1 MKKKFLVGMIT
12 LLCITS
18 LVACGKKKEENTS
31 AGTPNGGYAVNEVKQ
46 RNNDA
51 DDAPNLDNEV
61 ENDNGTIYS
70 NPGANDTY
78 YEPDTNNTTDDPDM
92 KGQISTEVNTV
103 DATTIDN
110 EAPVFSYP
118 KTADDNFTVNGV
130 SFGQII
136 PYSFMYKDTAMN
148 TKTDSLEDIQSYSKT
163 NKVYAQKIGFNVE
176 LSDLAQTSNC
186 NYQSIYLTEKGIDKI
201 TIGKHSYALKDLLY
215 KTDDFDS
222 LWNLM
227 NKNYENV
234 KSGSKDESVYEVHE
248 NEDHGFTYTWRFMVD
263 DTDGEYTDAD
273 KPSSDYRGHIDLV
286 MVTGNSD
293 RIKYYKLNYFKTPHN
308 WKYETQVHKL
318 VVIEPEEVDPETGET
333 IKEAVEEV
341 QWFPSGEY
349 DTFQDGY
356 YYNKSNMTFTDGT
369 VLGLNNFAIAIHSP
383 SAYSEDDGISIN
395 YEIK

>member
-18 LVACGKKKEENTS
+18 LVACGKKEEENTS
-31 AGTPNGGYAVNEVKQ
+31 AGTPNGGYAVNEVRQ

-51 DDAPNLDNEV
+51 DDAPDTDTTY
-61 ENDNGTIYS
+61 NDNGQVYTD
-70 NPGANDTY
+70 PANNNGSTY
-78 YEPDTNNTTDDPDM
+78 TDNNGNVIAPENKNGNSTTEQTTAAP
-92 KGQISTEVNTV
+92 TV
-103 DATTIDN
+103 DN
-110 EAPVFSYP
+110 EAPVFKYP
-118 KTADDNFTVNGV
+118 KDANGSFTVNGV
-130 SFGQII
+130 EFGQVI
-136 PYSFMYKDTAMN
+136 PYSFMYGDTAMN
-148 TKTDSLEDIQSYSKT
+148 TKSDKLEDIQSYSIK

-176 LSDLAQTSNC
+176 LSDLAQKADG

-263 DTDGEYTDAD
+263 DTDGEYADAD

-356 YYNKSNMTFTDGT
+356 CYNKANMTFTDGT
-369 VLGLNNFAIAIHSP
+369 VLGLNNFAITIHSP